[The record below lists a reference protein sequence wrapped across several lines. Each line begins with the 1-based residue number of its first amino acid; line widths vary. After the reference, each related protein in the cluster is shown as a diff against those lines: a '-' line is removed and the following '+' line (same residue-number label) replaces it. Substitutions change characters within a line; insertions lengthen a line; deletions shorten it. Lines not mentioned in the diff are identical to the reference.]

1 MLRKHRMI
9 GVKWALQH
17 KMVLGDVDERYRGTS
32 DDELAALAAHEPQAF
47 PELLNRYYRIIL
59 YKVAHVKACGMDAD
73 DLMQEASLGLY
84 SAVQSYT
91 GQEDASFR
99 TFAGVCIDNRLRSAI
114 RNSARDKNKPLS
126 HYMELSDYYKQ
137 EDAFSAADAG
147 TDPEA
152 TVLIDESVAELR
164 QRLRELLS
172 EREYQV
178 FTQYHLNDCSY
189 EDIAKSLD
197 MDAKAVDNAL
207 QRVRRKLK
215 NALLRD

>member
-1 MLRKHRMI
+1 
-9 GVKWALQH
+9 
-17 KMVLGDVDERYRGTS
+17 MVLEGRNDRFSGVS
-32 DDELAALAAHEPQAF
+32 DDELAAMAAHDPQAF

-84 SAVQSYT
+84 SAVRSFSAK
-91 GQEDASFR
+91 ENASFR
-99 TFAGVCIDNRLRSAI
+99 TYAGVCIDNRLRSAI

-152 TVLIDESVAELR
+152 MVLIDESVAELR
-164 QRLRELLS
+164 QRLMELLS
-172 EREYQV
+172 EKEYQV
-178 FTQYHLNDCSY
+178 FTQYHLHDCSY
-189 EDIAKSLD
+189 EDIAECLG
-197 MDAKAVDNAL
+197 MDTKAVDNAL

-215 NALLRD
+215 SALFRDE

>member
-1 MLRKHRMI
+1 
-9 GVKWALQH
+9 
-17 KMVLGDVDERYRGTS
+17 MVLWDVGNRFDGVSDE
-32 DDELAALAAHEPQAF
+32 ELALMALKEQQAF

-59 YKVAHVKACGMDAD
+59 YKVASVKACGMDAD

-84 SAVQSYT
+84 SAVRT
-91 GQEDASFR
+91 FCAKENTSFR
-99 TFAGVCIDNRLRSAI
+99 TYAGVCIDNRLRSAV
-114 RNSARDKNKPLS
+114 RNSARDKNKPLT
-126 HYMELSDYYKQ
+126 HYMELSDYYRQ
-137 EDAFSAADAG
+137 EDAFSTADTG

-172 EREYQV
+172 EKEYQV

-189 EDIAKSLD
+189 EDIAKCLG
-197 MDAKAVDNAL
+197 MEAKAVDNAL

-215 NALLRD
+215 KSLSGDQ

>member
-1 MLRKHRMI
+1 MPHSIVLPDVSDQFR
-9 GVKWALQH
+9 GV
-17 KMVLGDVDERYRGTS
+17 S
-32 DDELAALAAHEPQAF
+32 DDELAAMALHEQQAF

-59 YKVAHVKACGMDAD
+59 YKIASVKACGMDAD

-84 SAVQSYT
+84 NAVRTFSK
-91 GQEDASFR
+91 GESASFR
-99 TFAGVCIDNRLRSAI
+99 TYAGVCIDNRLRSAV
-114 RNSARDKNKPLS
+114 RNSARDKNKPLT
-126 HYMELSDYYKQ
+126 HYMELSDYYRQ
-137 EDAFSAADAG
+137 EDAFSTADAG

-164 QRLRELLS
+164 QRLKKLLS
-172 EREYQV
+172 DREYQV

-189 EDIAKSLD
+189 EDIAKCLG

-215 NALLRD
+215 NALSGDN

>member
-1 MLRKHRMI
+1 MI
-9 GVKWALQH
+9 GVKYGLPH
-17 KMVLGDVDERYRGTS
+17 SMVLEDLNDRFSGVS
-32 DDELAALAAHEPQAF
+32 DDELAAMAAHDPQAF

-59 YKVAHVKACGMDAD
+59 YKVANVKACGMDAD

-84 SAVQSYT
+84 NAVRSFSPR
-91 GQEDASFR
+91 EEASFR
-99 TFAGVCIDNRLRSAI
+99 TYAGVCIDNRLRSAV
-114 RNSARDKNKPLS
+114 RNSARDKNKPLT

-137 EDAFSAADAG
+137 EDAFSAAEAG
-147 TDPEA
+147 ADPES

-164 QRLRELLS
+164 QRLRTLLS
-172 EREYQV
+172 EKEYQV

>member
-1 MLRKHRMI
+1 MPHRI
-9 GVKWALQH
+9 VPEDISEL
-17 KMVLGDVDERYRGTS
+17 YRGVS
-32 DDELAALAAHEPQAF
+32 DDELAALAAHEQQAF

-84 SAVQSYT
+84 SAVRSFSAK
-91 GQEDASFR
+91 ENASFR
-99 TFAGVCIDNRLRSAI
+99 TYAGVCIDNRLRSAI

-152 TVLIDESVAELR
+152 MVLIDESVAELR
-164 QRLRELLS
+164 QRLMELLS
-172 EREYQV
+172 EKEYQV
-178 FTQYHLNDCSY
+178 FTQYHLHDCSY
-189 EDIAKSLD
+189 EDIAECLG
-197 MDAKAVDNAL
+197 MDTKAVDNAL

-215 NALLRD
+215 SALFRDE

>member
-1 MLRKHRMI
+1 
-9 GVKWALQH
+9 
-17 KMVLGDVDERYRGTS
+17 MVLEDVNERFRGIPDE
-32 DDELAALAAHEPQAF
+32 ELAALAAQEPQAF
-47 PELLNRYYRIIL
+47 SELLGRYYRIIL
-59 YKVAHVKACGMDAD
+59 YKVANVKACGMDAD

-84 SAVQSYT
+84 SAVRGYSDR
-91 GQEDASFR
+91 ESASFR
-99 TFAGVCIDNRLRSAI
+99 TYAGVCIDNRLRSAI

-126 HYMELSDYYKQ
+126 HYMELSDYYRQ

-172 EREYQV
+172 EKEYQV

-189 EDIAKSLD
+189 EDIAKCLG

-215 NALLRD
+215 NALSRGE

>member
-1 MLRKHRMI
+1 
-9 GVKWALQH
+9 
-17 KMVLGDVDERYRGTS
+17 MVLEDLSDRFRGVSDE
-32 DDELAALAAHEPQAF
+32 ELAALAVSDPQAF
-47 PELLNRYYRIIL
+47 SELLSRYYRIIL
-59 YKVAHVKACGMDAD
+59 YKVASVKACGMDAD

-84 SAVQSYT
+84 SAVRSYSDR
-91 GQEDASFR
+91 ENAAFR
-99 TFAGVCIDNRLRSAI
+99 TYAGVCVDNRLRSAI

-126 HYMELSDYYKQ
+126 HYMELSDYFRQ
-137 EDAFSAADAG
+137 EDAFSEADTGA
-147 TDPEA
+147 DPEA
-152 TVLIDESVAELR
+152 MVLIDESVAELR
-164 QRLRELLS
+164 QRMKELLS